1 MSIELMMLIY
11 SAALFLA
18 IILAQA
24 GLAIAQNGLANQ
36 AGSRDNLAE
45 PTVLR
50 QRMHRLTANMQ
61 ENLVLFAIAVLA
73 ANAAGVSN
81 ETTVMGASIF
91 FLCSRCAC
99 DCLCLWLADDSP
111 AVLFCRFVRHR
122 HHWLASCQ
130 CLIE

>member
-91 FLCSRCAC
+91 FYARVAHAIVYAFGWPMIRPLFYFAG
-99 DCLCLWLADDSP
+99 LYGTVIIGLQ
-111 AVLFCRFVRHR
+111 AVS
-122 HHWLASCQ
+122 A
-130 CLIE
+130 